1 MAKKSV
7 DLIIS
12 GVGGQG
18 VVLASTMIGRVAV
31 DEGLDVKIAETHGL
45 AQRGG
50 SVVSHVRIGRN
61 LFSPLIPSGQADA
74 IVSFEPLEAARYV
87 SFIQPSS
94 GIIIFNTK
102 GILPM
107 PVRLGMENYPSV
119 ESLITI
125 LRKYSPRI
133 YPIDADQIAIK
144 AGNIRTSNIVMLGA
158 LTASI
163 RLPFSIECF
172 KTTIKQDVP
181 KGTEEVNMRAFTLGI
196 EAAKNLNQN
205 YMIERT

>member
-1 MAKKSV
+1 MAKRSV
-7 DLIIS
+7 DIIIS
-12 GVGGQG
+12 GIGGQG
-18 VVLASTMIGRVAV
+18 VVLASTMIGSAAV

-50 SVVSHVRIGRN
+50 SVMSHVRIGRD

-74 IVSFEPLEAARYV
+74 IVSFEPLEVARYV
-87 SFIQPSS
+87 SFIQPVS
-94 GIIIFNTK
+94 GIMIFNTK

-107 PVRLGMENYPSV
+107 PVRLGMESYPSIK
-119 ESLITI
+119 SLITI
-125 LRKYSPRI
+125 LHKYSPRI
-133 YPIDADQIAIK
+133 YPIDVDQIAIN

-163 RLPFSIECF
+163 RLPFSIESL
-172 KTTIKQDVP
+172 KTAIKKGVP

-196 EAAKNLNQN
+196 EAMKNLNRN